1 MDKDEFRDAL
11 KRNGLTPDEFAALL
25 GRSVSCVYDFG
36 VRYPVPYYARVLLRV
51 IDERGGA
58 QGLIPGRDAAMQGQ
72 NYGKH

>member
-11 KRNGLTPDEFAALL
+11 RRNGLTPDEFAALL

-58 QGLIPGRDAAMQGQ
+58 QGLIPGRDASV
-72 NYGKH
+72 KHEIAGNT